1 MRDIVDLISMDTSLS
16 AKAFKIAN
24 SAFYNFPCKIS
35 TIQQAV
41 SRIGINAIRSLV
53 LSVSFFSIKSGEKK
67 DVFNYEQ
74 FWEQSLSGA
83 VAAKLIMAE
92 IVKSDWEE
100 IFIAAK
106 VQLQKITK
114 ELQEKN
120 KILERL
126 AYVDSLTEVYN
137 HGYFQSFLE
146 KEINLSARKS
156 STLRPWRKN
165 YVIQSPY
172 TPLPTI
178 TKNIMLRRVLGWQ
191 K

>member
-165 YVIQSPY
+165 YVIQSPRILKENY
-172 TPLPTI
+172 SKERYI
-178 TKNIMLRRVLGWQ
+178 
-191 K
+191 

>member
-1 MRDIVDLISMDTSLS
+1 MQ
-16 AKAFKIAN
+16 FE
-24 SAFYNFPCKIS
+24 
-35 TIQQAV
+35 
-41 SRIGINAIRSLV
+41 V
-53 LSVSFFSIKSGEKK
+53 LFFLFLFFSIKSGEKK

>member
-1 MRDIVDLISMDTSLS
+1 MRDIADLISMDTSLS
-16 AKAFKIAN
+16 AKVLKIAN

-114 ELQEKN
+114 ELQGK
-120 KILERL
+120 KTK
-126 AYVDSLTEVYN
+126 SLKDLHTW
-137 HGYFQSFLE
+137 
-146 KEINLSARKS
+146 IA
-156 STLRPWRKN
+156 
-165 YVIQSPY
+165 
-172 TPLPTI
+172 
-178 TKNIMLRRVLGWQ
+178 
-191 K
+191 